1 MPIAKNV
8 PHGILGSEFVDRHLS
23 NTPTQTPQLK
33 HPNSNTPTQTHKYEH
48 PNSST
53 PTAPAKGGTFAA
65 RLQPFCSHFVAP
77 KHDRYTIDIR

>member
-23 NTPTQTPQLK
+23 NTPTQT
-33 HPNSNTPTQTHKYEH
+33 HKYEH

-53 PTAPAKGGTFAA
+53 QLLPQKAAP
-65 RLQPFCSHFVAP
+65 LQPVCNPFVA
-77 KHDRYTIDIR
+77 IL

>member
-8 PHGILGSEFVDRHLS
+8 PHGILESEFVDRHLS
-23 NTPTQTPQLK
+23 NTPTQT
-33 HPNSNTPTQTHKYEH
+33 HKYKH